1 MSGRAG
7 VVVRERP
14 EMVPLSYAQR
24 RLWFIDRLE
33 GPSATYNIPLVLRL
47 TGEID
52 RPALRAALND
62 LVTRHESLRTV
73 FPEHDGVP
81 CQRILDPTEG
91 APELEESQVAP
102 DELRAAVEET
112 VLHGFDL
119 ATRPPLR
126 ARLLTTGTDTAAL
139 VLVMHHITGDGWS
152 HTPMLRDLS
161 TAYAARR
168 AGGAP
173 RWEPLPVQ
181 YADYTLWQREILG
194 DDSDPDSELNRQLA
208 YWSGALA
215 GLPEELEYRTDRPRP
230 EMATHRG
237 DSVPLELGPAEHA
250 AIVGLA
256 RANGVSVFMVLQ
268 AALAALLTR
277 MGAGTDIPLGAPT
290 AGRTDS
296 ALDDLVGFFVN
307 TLVLRTDTSGDPTF
321 RELLARVRESDLAAY
336 AHQDVP
342 FDRLVEEIN
351 PARSLARHP

>member
-1 MSGRAG
+1 
-7 VVVRERP
+7 
-14 EMVPLSYAQR
+14 
-24 RLWFIDRLE
+24 FINRLE

-52 RPALRAALND
+52 RPALRAALKD
-62 LVTRHESLRTV
+62 LATRHESLRTV
-73 FPEHDGVP
+73 YPEHDGVP

-91 APELEESQVAP
+91 APELEESQAAP

-119 ATRPPLR
+119 TTRPPLR

-168 AGGAP
+168 AGEAP
-173 RWEPLPVQ
+173 QWQPLPVQ
-181 YADYTLWQREILG
+181 YADYTLWQRETLG
-194 DDSDPDSELNRQLA
+194 DAGDPDSEMNRQLS
-208 YWSGALA
+208 YWRTALA

-230 EMATHRG
+230 KTATHHG

-250 AIVGLA
+250 AVVELA

-290 AGRTDS
+290 
-296 ALDDLVGFFVN
+296 
-307 TLVLRTDTSGDPTF
+307 
-321 RELLARVRESDLAAY
+321 
-336 AHQDVP
+336 
-342 FDRLVEEIN
+342 
-351 PARSLARHP
+351 